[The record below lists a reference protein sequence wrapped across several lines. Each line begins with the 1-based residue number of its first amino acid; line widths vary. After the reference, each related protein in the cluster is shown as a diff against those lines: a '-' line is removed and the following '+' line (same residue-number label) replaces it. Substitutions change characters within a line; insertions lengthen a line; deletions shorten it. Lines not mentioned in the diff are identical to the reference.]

1 MHTLSCSIVGL
12 VIVRHNKI
20 RDKIL
25 YLSRRAFT
33 PAPVCTKP
41 LIHQG
46 RTRSNQ
52 EIRQGSEKNQDTQ
65 GDVMV
70 CSLWDH
76 QVNTIIDVKLRYAD
90 ADTYKYEPMTSLLA
104 RWENI
109 NKDKHSKHCHNQH
122 KHFSPFVL

>member
-12 VIVRHNKI
+12 IIARHNKI
-20 RDKIL
+20 RDKLL
-25 YLSRRAFT
+25 YLSRLAFT

-46 RTRSNQ
+46 RTRSEQ
-52 EIRQGSEKNQDTQ
+52 EICKGSEKSQDTQ

-76 QVNTIIDVKLRYAD
+76 QVITILEVNLGYAD
-90 ADTYKYEPMTSLLA
+90 ADTYKYEPMTSHLS
-104 RWENI
+104 RWEKI
-109 NKDKHSKHCHNQH
+109 NKDKHGKHCHDQR
-122 KHFSPFVL
+122 KYFSPFVL